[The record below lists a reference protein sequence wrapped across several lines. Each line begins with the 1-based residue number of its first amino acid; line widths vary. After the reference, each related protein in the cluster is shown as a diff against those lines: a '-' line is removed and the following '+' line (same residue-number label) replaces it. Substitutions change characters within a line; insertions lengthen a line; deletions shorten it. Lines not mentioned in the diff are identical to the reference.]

1 MRMRHEEALR
11 DYGKA
16 KANIDGSG
24 NVLCYFCGSIRAAG
38 PEAATAERTAA
49 EGECRGA
56 EESATSE
63 E

>member
-24 NVLCYFCGSIRAAG
+24 DVLRCFCGSFRAEAR

-49 EGECRGA
+49 EGQC
-56 EESATSE
+56 
-63 E
+63 

>member
-16 KANIDGSG
+16 KTNINGS
-24 NVLCYFCGSIRAAG
+24 NDVLRCFCGSIRAAR

-49 EGECRGA
+49 EGEC
-56 EESATSE
+56 
-63 E
+63 